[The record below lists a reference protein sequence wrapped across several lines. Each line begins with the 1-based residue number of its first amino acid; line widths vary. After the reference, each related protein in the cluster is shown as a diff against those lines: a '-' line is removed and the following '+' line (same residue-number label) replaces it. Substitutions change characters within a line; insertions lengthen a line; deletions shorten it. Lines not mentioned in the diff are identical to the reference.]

1 MTGRASNPRLRRVLV
16 GANIFV
22 ALCLIAGAA
31 GYAYVTYRNDQVR
44 RIGVAGLSGEK
55 GDQPINILLVGDN
68 CRNCLNGSQANAFGT
83 GSQVGGGRS
92 DVTMVL
98 HLDPKTHAARLLSIP
113 RDLFLP
119 IPGSAKANRI
129 DANLNQGPQA
139 LVSAVQADLGIPI
152 THFVELNF
160 DSFQGVV
167 NALGG
172 IEMYFPVPLRDA
184 YSALNITHSGC
195 QSLNGFQALAV
206 VRARHLYYE
215 QNGKWLYDPSGDLGR
230 IARDHEFLRILAAG
244 VLNKGISNPL
254 TANSIIST
262 IAPQLQVDSGFSLS
276 KMLTFVRQFR
286 HVDPNAVPTYTLPVV
301 VDPNSYYYRGADY
314 GDVIFPTQPQDQQ
327 VIAKFLGSSG
337 ATANVAPSGI
347 SVQVVNGTGL
357 PQQAELVSQGLGTL
371 GFHATVAG
379 NVSPVGSP
387 AETTVYYPPNQ
398 LDSALRVQQDLIGLV
413 TVGPNPPSGASG
425 SAIFSPSAVTV
436 VTGTGLGVATAAP
449 SGSSPTTAPPVSAN
463 QGPPTPSQSPL
474 ASYDPT
480 ACPARA
486 H

>member
-1 MTGRASNPRLRRVLV
+1 MTGRAPNWRLRRVLV

-31 GYAYVTYRNDQVR
+31 GYAYVTYRNDQVK
-44 RIGVAGLSGEK
+44 RIGVAGLSGER

-68 CRNCLNGSQANAFGT
+68 CRNCLNGSQAKAFGT

-139 LVSAVQADLGIPI
+139 LVSAVQDDLGIPI
-152 THFVELNF
+152 NHFVELNF

-172 IEMYFPVPLRDA
+172 IQMYFPLPLRDA
-184 YSALNITHSGC
+184 YSALNITHAGC

-215 QNGKWLYDPSGDLGR
+215 QNGRWLYDPTGDLGR
-230 IARDHEFLRILAAG
+230 IARDHEFLRILAAE
-244 VLNKGISNPL
+244 VLHKGISNPL

-262 IAPQLQVDSGFSLS
+262 IAPQIQVDSGFSLA
-276 KMLTFVRQFR
+276 KMLTLVRQFR
-286 HVDPNAVPTYTLPVV
+286 HIDPNAVPTYTLPVV

-327 VIAKFLGSSG
+327 VITKFLGSSE
-337 ATANVAPSGI
+337 ATPNLAPSGI
-347 SVQVVNGTGL
+347 SVQVVNGTGY
-357 PQQAELVSQGLGTL
+357 PRQAELVAIGLGTL

-379 NVSPVGSP
+379 
-387 AETTVYYPPNQ
+387 
-398 LDSALRVQQDLIGLV
+398 
-413 TVGPNPPSGASG
+413 
-425 SAIFSPSAVTV
+425 
-436 VTGTGLGVATAAP
+436 
-449 SGSSPTTAPPVSAN
+449 
-463 QGPPTPSQSPL
+463 
-474 ASYDPT
+474 
-480 ACPARA
+480 
-486 H
+486 